1 MLRALIFDWGG
12 TVMTDTGEPGPMYLW
27 KEVALVPGVEEA
39 LLRLNGFVTCI
50 ATNADVSD
58 TDAMVKA
65 LKRVGADGWFS
76 HFFSSK
82 DLGCMKPDPRFFLRI
97 CGEIGCLPEECVMIG
112 NDYAK
117 DICGGKEAGLKT
129 VFFAPGGSGGH
140 FPMADAV
147 TGNLQELPA
156 IITSLEK

>member
-1 MLRALIFDWGG
+1 MIRALIFDWGG

-39 LLRLNGFVTCI
+39 LFQLRGFITCI

-58 TDAMVKA
+58 TAAMIKA
-65 LKRVGADGWFS
+65 LERVGADGWFS

-82 DLGCMKPDPRFFLRI
+82 DLGCPKPDPGFFLRI
-97 CGEIGCLPEECVMIG
+97 CGEIRCLPEECVMIG
-112 NDYAK
+112 NDYIK
-117 DICGGKEAGLKT
+117 DICGGKGAGLKT
-129 VFFAPGGSGGH
+129 VFFAPGGSDGH

-147 TGNLQELPA
+147 IGNMKELPA
-156 IITSLEK
+156 LITSLVK